1 MYCNIYGRR
10 YNKNQLIHQTSDVT
24 RGNAARQM
32 EKRQKRQA
40 AQGKQQII
48 TIQRRK

>member
-24 RGNAARQM
+24 RRNAGRQI
-32 EKRQKRQA
+32 EKRQKGRLS
-40 AQGKQQII
+40 KVNNNS
-48 TIQRRK
+48 